1 MWVEVFVP
9 WLRCWPKTL
18 RTYPGTQYQ
27 GHENCINECH
37 LSVSTVFPTH
47 ACNLQLA
54 KFCYCS
60 SGATEGEAFRPGV
73 RWGPWS
79 RSQNGSHMWELL
91 LLPTTWILRWWRVSF
106 CRNIRLTLFFSNTRI
121 ILPRTEC
128 FLKLCLIGYIWKSYG
143 NKSLI
148 FQFPLKFVVILWNV

>member
-1 MWVEVFVP
+1 MSAV
-9 WLRCWPKTL
+9 L
-18 RTYPGTQYQ
+18 
-27 GHENCINECH
+27 
-37 LSVSTVFPTH
+37 PTH

-60 SGATEGEAFRPGV
+60 SGATEGDAFRPGV

-91 LLPTTWILRWWRVSF
+91 FLPPTWILRWWLVSF
-106 CRNIRLTLFFSNTRI
+106 CRNIRLTPFFSNTRI

-148 FQFPLKFVVILWNV
+148 FQFPLKFPLECHPLECLVQYDNDLNNAVWWLVWMVNFTDSLKLFG